1 MNICLYCFIALS
13 IEADAA
19 VDRAFSSANSDEILS
34 EAFRLQVAGKDLA
47 TLKFQNWLNDEVSI
61 LWPKATKQP
70 QDIPLLFLSQLFS
83 SLTTRRERRE
93 MKSSLKIF
101 LPEHL
106 DVCISDCKLLP
117 GINNGA

>member
-1 MNICLYCFIALS
+1 MNICLYYFIALS

-61 LWPKATKQP
+61 EKLQNN
-70 QDIPLLFLSQLFS
+70 
-83 SLTTRRERRE
+83 
-93 MKSSLKIF
+93 LKIF
-101 LPEHL
+101 YFIYFGSTSLF
-106 DVCISDCKLLP
+106 SDNK
-117 GINNGA
+117 